1 MVLSWVTQYTTGA
14 RAEILAVFA
23 GARPSVAL
31 TVALANY
38 VDAVRAGRVY
48 HGPFNVIL
56 SNHDVFEPDLLV
68 VLNDQLGIVGPK
80 SVRGERRQ
88 SRPCA
93 GAGA

>member
-1 MVLSWVTQYTTGA
+1 
-14 RAEILAVFA
+14 
-23 GARPSVAL
+23 
-31 TVALANY
+31 
-38 VDAVRAGRVY
+38 
-48 HGPFNVIL
+48 VIL